1 MQKKSRLLD
10 NFTYLSRRIRMK
22 SEASTQNKPG
32 APVALSESSL
42 WRYASF
48 TALYIA
54 QGLPHGLL
62 TIALPAWLA
71 AQGFS
76 VAQIG
81 GFIALVTL
89 PWSLKLVG
97 GPLIDRF
104 GFLPMGRRRP
114 WVLGAQLGLLLS
126 FALMAAVSDPAANL
140 DLVAA
145 MGFIVSLCG
154 ALQDVA
160 VDGMA
165 IDILPEN
172 QRTRANGFMY
182 GGKALGIAASSS
194 LGGIVLSKY
203 GFSPAVLLIAGLLAL
218 IMLFPLLLRER
229 PGERLLPWT
238 PGKTSTIALQLQ
250 LNDLRSIVRGLLRA
264 FLLPMSLVTA
274 AMIFVFRM
282 SEGLLETILPV
293 LTVQQL
299 SWEHTDYSQ
308 LMAVA
313 GLIAGATAMLLGAT
327 VVEKVGRLRT
337 IFIANILLI
346 VLALAAGSLP
356 HLWPSHTLA
365 SAYVILTQMIYVTV
379 AVVFLATFMGMCW
392 KRVAATQFTLYM
404 ALANLGYS
412 AGAALAGPLKAVF
425 EYNHIFFVL
434 AGIGVATLAL
444 LYFVDLEA
452 HQKRIADLDAKPL
465 DSGDVGPTPPP
476 AARA

>member
-1 MQKKSRLLD
+1 MESK
-10 NFTYLSRRIRMK
+10 
-22 SEASTQNKPG
+22 ASVQNKPG
-32 APVALSESSL
+32 DPVALSESSL

-71 AQGFS
+71 KQGFS
-76 VAQIG
+76 VAQVG
-81 GFIALVTL
+81 GFIAIVIL

-126 FALMAAVSDPAANL
+126 FALMAAVADPAANL

-145 MGFIVSLCG
+145 MGFAVSLCG

-165 IDILPEN
+165 IDILPED

-182 GGKALGIAASSS
+182 GGKTLGIAAASSG
-194 LGGIVLSKY
+194 GGIVLSEY

-238 PGKTSTIALQLQ
+238 LGRASQTAVQLQ
-250 LNDLRSIVRGLLRA
+250 LNDLRSIVRGLFQA
-264 FLLPMSLVTA
+264 FLLPMSLMA
-274 AMIFVFRM
+274 ALMVFVFRM
-282 SEGLLETILPV
+282 SEGLLETVLPV
-293 LTVQQL
+293 LTIQQL
-299 SWEHTDYSQ
+299 GWEDTDYSQ
-308 LMAVA
+308 LMGIASI
-313 GLIAGATAMLLGAT
+313 IAGATAMVLGAT
-327 VVEKVGRLRT
+327 VVERVGRLRT
-337 IFIANILLI
+337 IFIANVLL
-346 VLALAAGSLP
+346 VLLAIAAGSLSY
-356 HLWPSHTLA
+356 LWPSRTLA
-365 SAYVILTQMIYVTV
+365 GAYVILTQMIYVTV

-404 ALANLGYS
+404 ALGNLGYS
-412 AGAALAGPLKAVF
+412 AGAALAGPLDEVF

-434 AGIGVATLAL
+434 AGIGAATLAL
-444 LYFVDLEA
+444 VHFVDLEA
-452 HQKRIADLDAKPL
+452 HQERIAGLDADGDRPGHHL
-465 DSGDVGPTPPP
+465 HRSGEPNCCPDVK
-476 AARA
+476 RV